1 LPRLCDLYFT
11 GAENLARAADRVILG
26 LVHVLND
33 VEVRTE
39 FAGEGLGRE
48 RRFRGRADCQSEIRE
63 GDRLGGMTLP
73 RLDRWP

>member
-1 LPRLCDLYFT
+1 LPRLCDLHFT

-39 FAGEGLGRE
+39 LAGEGLGRE
-48 RRFRGRADCQSEIRE
+48 RRFRGARIASQKSAKAT
-63 GDRLGGMTLP
+63 GSAA
-73 RLDRWP
+73 